1 MGFHTVGWKQSPTT
15 LTLLGSSYHR
25 KGCSVT
31 HSGTGRG
38 CPFSVRLSGSI
49 TSLDV
54 SPNYCE
60 MSLASVF
67 PGLCGLAAENKVNSS
82 FSPFVH
88 LGRFGMG

>member
-38 CPFSVRLSGSI
+38 CPFSVRLSGSVGWWVWAD
-49 TSLDV
+49 LDV
-54 SPNYCE
+54 VYLSGSVL
-60 MSLASVF
+60 SLALMSHQITV
-67 PGLCGLAAENKVNSS
+67 
-82 FSPFVH
+82 
-88 LGRFGMG
+88 R